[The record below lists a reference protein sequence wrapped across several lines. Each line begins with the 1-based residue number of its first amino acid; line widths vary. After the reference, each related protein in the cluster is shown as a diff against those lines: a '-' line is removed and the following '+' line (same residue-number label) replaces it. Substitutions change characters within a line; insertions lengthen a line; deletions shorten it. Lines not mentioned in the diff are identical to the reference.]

1 MQTIA
6 RTERQSAIFIVF
18 CEKKNEGETCK
29 NGHEARIRIVK
40 KALTPFSI

>member
-6 RTERQSAIFIVF
+6 RTERQSEIFIIF
-18 CEKKNEGETCK
+18 CEKNEEETCK
-29 NGHEARIRIVK
+29 NEHDARIRIVK